1 MGYTKNKIWIW
12 IQSNG
17 IPLKVIS
24 NIKKG
29 TINVYNVDGK
39 MIMYYSGLTEGQIR
53 VIEEQFLKIV
63 AVRDKKTL

>member
-12 IQSNG
+12 MQSNG

-39 MIMYYSGLTEGQIR
+39 MIMYYSGLTEGQIK

>member
-12 IQSNG
+12 MQSNG